1 MWTVYYEWIDIR
13 GGTSK
18 GEMSF
23 EYEEDADEFLSLL
36 NDKVSAYVALDG
48 YKGDLDGLRY
58 LEGERLCRILQT
70 I

>member
-1 MWTVYYEWIDIR
+1 MR

-18 GEMSF
+18 GGMSF

-48 YKGDLDGLRY
+48 YKGDLDALRS
-58 LEGERLCRILQT
+58 LEGERL
-70 I
+70 